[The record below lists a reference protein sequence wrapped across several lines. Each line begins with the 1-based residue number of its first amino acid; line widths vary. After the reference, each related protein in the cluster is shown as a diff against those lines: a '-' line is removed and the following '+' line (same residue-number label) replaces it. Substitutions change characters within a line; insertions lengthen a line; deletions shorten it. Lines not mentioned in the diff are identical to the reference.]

1 MVLFLLTKSVTF
13 DTLSFVIKSES
24 LRFDLLKRNEDQKK
38 MKKIL
43 LISLILMSSL
53 LFVACGNN
61 EGTSNENEKL
71 QIVATFYPMY
81 EFTKEV
87 VGEEGDVSL
96 LIPAGTEMHDYE
108 PSAKNVAEISEAD
121 AFVYNSHEL
130 ETWAENLQSN
140 TENTLFI
147 EAAGQISLMEA
158 NGEDYNHDHEEN
170 DHEHEEDGHNHSHDP
185 HVWVDPVLAMVQVE
199 TIRDALSEQ
208 FPEKSE
214 IFTANAEKY
223 LAELKTLDDEFTA
236 AFANAGNTTFVTQ
249 HSAFAYLAKQYG
261 LRQESI
267 AGISSEEEPTPSRL
281 AELKHFVEDHQV
293 TVIYFEENAS
303 SKVAETL
310 AKETGVTLAVLNPL
324 ESLTNEQIEAGANYL
339 SVMRDNL
346 QALQLSIR

>member
-1 MVLFLLTKSVTF
+1 
-13 DTLSFVIKSES
+13 
-24 LRFDLLKRNEDQKK
+24 
-38 MKKIL
+38 
-43 LISLILMSSL
+43 MSSL

-96 LIPAGTEMHDYE
+96 LIPVGTEMHDYE

-185 HVWVDPVLAMVQVE
+185 HVWVDPVLAMVEVE

-261 LRQESI
+261 LTQESI

-346 QALQLSIR
+346 QALQLSIQ